1 MEPISTAIAAF
12 GAVQQAVSLIK
23 KAASTVD
30 DVKSL
35 GPLLGRYF
43 EAKHQ
48 ATKAVKEA
56 KKQGGSN
63 LGRAIEIELAI
74 KQQDDFEKE
83 LNKLFFATNN
93 MDVWNAIK
101 QRAADMDREDMLEAR
116 RARDAEVRRKKRNAE
131 IAEWTIGLTILGVC
145 FAIMV
150 WGLVEV
156 IEYCRKVGCRS

>member
-43 EAKHQ
+43 DAKHQ
-48 ATKAVKEA
+48 AVKAVRQA
-56 KKQGGSN
+56 KKAGGSN
-63 LGRAIEIELAI
+63 LARAIEIEMAI
-74 KQQDDFEKE
+74 KQQEDFEKE

-101 QRAADMDREDMLEAR
+101 QRAAEMDREDMLEAR
-116 RARDAEVRRKKRNAE
+116 RERDAEARRKQRNAE
-131 IAEWTIGLTILGVC
+131 LVDWSIGITVLSVC
-145 FAIMV
+145 LVVMI
-150 WGLVEV
+150 WGLVEL
-156 IEYCRKVGCRS
+156 IKYCKKVGCS

>member
-43 EAKHQ
+43 DAKHQ
-48 ATKAVKEA
+48 AVKAVRQA
-56 KKQGGSN
+56 KKAGGSN
-63 LGRAIEIELAI
+63 LARAIEIEMAI
-74 KQQDDFEKE
+74 KQQEDFEKE

-101 QRAADMDREDMLEAR
+101 QRAAEMDREDAIDAR
-116 RARDAEVRRKKRNAE
+116 RQRDAEVRRRKRNAE
-131 IAEWTIGLTILGVC
+131 IAEWTIGITFLGVC
-145 FAIMV
+145 AVLMI
-150 WGLVEV
+150 WGLVAL
-156 IEYCRKVGCRS
+156 IAYCKKVGCG

>member
-43 EAKHQ
+43 DAKHQ
-48 ATKAVKEA
+48 AVKAVRQA
-56 KKQGGSN
+56 KKAGGSN
-63 LGRAIEIELAI
+63 LARAIEIEMAI
-74 KQQDDFEKE
+74 KQQEDFEKE

-101 QRAADMDREDMLEAR
+101 QRAAEMDREDAIDARRQRDAEAR
-116 RARDAEVRRKKRNAE
+116 RRKRNAE
-131 IAEWTIGLTILGVC
+131 IAEWTIGITFLGVC
-145 FAIMV
+145 AVLMI
-150 WGLVEV
+150 WGLVAL
-156 IEYCRKVGCRS
+156 IAYCKKVGCG

>member
-48 ATKAVKEA
+48 AVKAVRQA
-56 KKQGGSN
+56 KKAGGSN
-63 LGRAIEIELAI
+63 LARAIEIEMAI

-93 MDVWNAIK
+93 MDVWAAIK
-101 QRAADMDREDMLEAR
+101 QRAAEMDREDMLEAR
-116 RARDAEVRRKKRNAE
+116 RERDAEARRKQRNAE
-131 IAEWTIGLTILGVC
+131 LVDWSIGITVLSVC
-145 FAIMV
+145 LVVMI
-150 WGLVEV
+150 WGLVEL
-156 IEYCRKVGCRS
+156 IKYCKKVGCS

>member
-12 GAVQQAVSLIK
+12 GAVQQAVKLIK

-43 EAKHQ
+43 EAKHE
-48 ATKAVKEA
+48 AVKAVRQA
-56 KKQGGSN
+56 KKAGGSN
-63 LGRAIEIELAI
+63 LARAIEIEMAI

-83 LNKLFFATNN
+83 LNRLFFATNN
-93 MDVWNAIK
+93 MDVWAAIK

-116 RARDAEVRRKKRNAE
+116 RERDAEARRKQRNAE
-131 IAEWTIGLTILGVC
+131 LVDWTIGITVLSVC
-145 FAIMV
+145 LVVMI
-150 WGLVEV
+150 WGLVE
-156 IEYCRKVGCRS
+156 IINYCKKVGCS